1 MKKMLTTAVVAAF
14 ALVPII
20 GVACEYG
27 DAAMASTNSARQL
40 GLQTAPEA
48 SKAPAPVVAKAPAPD
63 AAKQK
68 QAQAKVVARSTDAKL
83 AAANN
88 P

>member
-1 MKKMLTTAVVAAF
+1 MKRMLITAVVAALGL
-14 ALVPII
+14 APII

-27 DAAMASTNSARQL
+27 DAAMASTDSARQL
-40 GLQTAPEA
+40 GLQPAPEA

-68 QAQAKVVARSTDAKL
+68 QAQAKAVARPTDAKL